1 MIQMPEITRIL
12 QKQSPEQLYQ
22 ALSPAERQYL
32 PYLWELWA
40 RPSQMPPSGNWIT
53 WLFLAGRGAG
63 KTRSS
68 AEFVRDRVTS
78 GKSKR
83 VALLGRTPSD
93 ARDVM
98 VEGESGILA
107 VFPMHEK
114 PEYEPS
120 KRRITFHN
128 GAVATTFSS
137 ETPEQL
143 RGPQFDLAWVD
154 ELAAFDS
161 DEAYLNLQL
170 ALRLGQDPRQVISTT
185 PRPVPVLR
193 ELIANPNTIITRGT
207 TYDNVANLAPQFV
220 REITQRFEGTPR
232 GRQELY
238 GEMLVDSDN
247 PFGKDTIERQTQDVL
262 SDELPLWYGVD
273 LARVVDY
280 SVVVGLDANGRV
292 AFFDRFQSSWA
303 STEDRICLAVADDD
317 CLVDATGVGDSTVE
331 RLQDRLSRVEPFVF
345 TSRSRQLLLEGLA
358 ASLSH
363 GEVTVLRGAM
373 LEELQAFSTGYN
385 KQTRSIRYQVPEGVH
400 DDTVMALALAD
411 ECRRQNPA
419 SRVPFASVS

>member
-1 MIQMPEITRIL
+1 
-12 QKQSPEQLYQ
+12 
-22 ALSPAERQYL
+22 
-32 PYLWELWA
+32 
-40 RPSQMPPSGNWIT
+40 
-53 WLFLAGRGAG
+53 
-63 KTRSS
+63 
-68 AEFVRDRVTS
+68 
-78 GKSKR
+78 
-83 VALLGRTPSD
+83 
-93 ARDVM
+93 M

-107 VFPMHEK
+107 VFPPHEK

-262 SDELPLWYGVD
+262 SDETPLWYGVD

-363 GEVTVLRGAM
+363 GEVTVLRGVM

-411 ECRRQNPA
+411 ECRRQNPT
-419 SRVPFASVS
+419 SRVPIFDFS